1 MNVKC
6 GAINCNYKYKS
17 LADSINHIKS
27 THPDIISNLKQRDLD
42 WNKFIEYL
50 KVKGISSV
58 VKISQLLQ
66 DYANGKI
73 HINNLP
79 HEYDGKPFPQMET
92 YNKYLRNTSDQLKKV
107 LKGGDPLTYYWCP
120 SLNITSFDK
129 DMPCDTDV
137 HKIEGKNMKGGTIV
151 KLNELKIGG
160 NYWLGGREPGSFT
173 VYEGKDAR
181 NRHNF
186 RLKEKSMARPGGYIR
201 IIEGVTDPDYWT
213 IKEVLGNITGHVE
226 SQGNSNASSQTMLLD
241 GGGKGFSKPQ
251 MTKRKAIATDNPFV
265 GLKMPSISEVI
276 EEHNKRDQVINN
288 ALKRDLLQ
296 PRATDG
302 KSPKSEILYG
312 GTRNDSLRENIKKIY
327 NKPKKSWGFAM
338 IDEYQAYSQ
347 HLWAMSTSQKK
358 ARKVR
363 NLTRKNKKPVNHKEL
378 SKFLNE
384 TINNM
389 INIIGKD
396 VEDYQ
401 KKINAINMDPDAG
414 PSDINKRVEYEWK
427 MEELLGSSYT
437 LMNLSKDLDFGPI
450 YKSKGGKKTRRRK
463 KKGGLLIFPPVI
475 PVSLGYYL
483 YQTKMNGKKAIFNWP
498 VQYKN
503 QDPVT
508 KGGKRRRRTK
518 KSKHKYMA
526 KRKTRRRKT
535 KRRTRRRRKGGST
548 TNIGNITIT
557 SSSKPNPGVAIAR
570 AIEKTYS
577 SDYAGHCRNHSVR
590 LYGKPGAWAEAT
602 EKECLD
608 EVKKFSKRVFKRPPR
623 RGGKRRKTRK
633 RTRRRRRRK

>member
-58 VKISQLLQ
+58 VKIIQHLQ

-79 HEYDGKPFPQMET
+79 HEHDGKPFPQMET

-129 DMPCDTDV
+129 DMHCDTDV
-137 HKIEGKNMKGGTIV
+137 HKIKGKGMKGGTIV

-160 NYWLGGREPGSFT
+160 NYWLGGREPGGFT

-226 SQGNSNASSQTMLLD
+226 SQGNSNTSSQTMLLD

-251 MTKRKAIATDNPFV
+251 MTKRKAIGVDNPFV
-265 GLKMPSISEVI
+265 GLKMPPISQVI
-276 EEHNKRDQVINN
+276 EQHNKRDEVIIN
-288 ALKRDLLQ
+288 ALKRDLLESKV
-296 PRATDG
+296 TDKKTG
-302 KSPKSEILYG
+302 KKVAVLYG

-327 NKPKKSWGFAM
+327 NKPKKSWGFAIM
-338 IDEYQAYSQ
+338 DEYQAYSR
-347 HLWAMSTSQKK
+347 HLWAMSASQKK

-378 SKFLNE
+378 SKFLNK
-384 TINNM
+384 TINDM

-401 KKINAINMDPDAG
+401 KKINAINMDPYAG
-414 PSDINKRVEYEWK
+414 PSDINKRLEYEWK
-427 MEELLGSSYT
+427 IQDLLTSSDT
-437 LMNLSKDLDFGPI
+437 LMNLSSELDFGPI

-498 VQYKN
+498 VQYKY

-508 KGGKRRRRTK
+508 KGGKRSRK
-518 KSKHKYMA
+518 
-526 KRKTRRRKT
+526 KRK
-535 KRRTRRRRKGGST
+535 KR
-548 TNIGNITIT
+548 
-557 SSSKPNPGVAIAR
+557 
-570 AIEKTYS
+570 
-577 SDYAGHCRNHSVR
+577 
-590 LYGKPGAWAEAT
+590 
-602 EKECLD
+602 
-608 EVKKFSKRVFKRPPR
+608 
-623 RGGKRRKTRK
+623 RK
-633 RTRRRRRRK
+633 RTRRRRRK